1 MRAFSLN
8 DSTGKTFAFPTQR
21 YDLLA
26 FVNEECPTCNLVMPL
41 IDAAFRAFNRGLDV
55 WAIGQDA
62 AGNAELIKN
71 HQLGVPMLDDSSLKV
86 SYGFDI
92 EIVPTIVLTD
102 PQGREVKRVV
112 GFNKAEWQE
121 LFDAVVTVSRVES
134 PNLDWSQ
141 YPANRPGC
149 GSASVLPGV
158 EERLSLEAAGTRLC
172 ARRIDIG
179 DLEDVFE
186 FMSDHGFTDG
196 LPVVPPTV
204 ERVVKMLSGTRRD
217 PGEMAATIPPNMA
230 PCTVEKVAINSVM
243 AGCKPEY
250 MPVVL
255 AALEATCDT
264 AFNVH
269 GVMATTAGGTPV
281 IVVNGPIRHWLGMNM
296 KLGALG
302 PGNRANASIG
312 RALKLIL
319 RNVGGFRPGGVER
332 STLGSPNKFTACFPE
347 WEERSPFE
355 PLHVERGFQR
365 EDSVVTVYGM
375 VSGCFQLNDHSAR
388 TAQALG
394 TTLAETLRVIGTPKS
409 YNLNESLLVL
419 SPEHADTL
427 RRTGWTKADLRDYIQ
442 QATARKIRDL
452 IPQDRNS
459 EGLSWEGLE
468 IGNPT
473 IEALE
478 RTISKFAEPNNLQ
491 IVVAGGEAGKFSAI
505 FKGWGGVW
513 HSVSRIIDPTQ

>member
-1 MRAFSLN
+1 
-8 DSTGKTFAFPTQR
+8 
-21 YDLLA
+21 
-26 FVNEECPTCNLVMPL
+26 
-41 IDAAFRAFNRGLDV
+41 
-55 WAIGQDA
+55 
-62 AGNAELIKN
+62 
-71 HQLGVPMLDDSSLKV
+71 
-86 SYGFDI
+86 
-92 EIVPTIVLTD
+92 
-102 PQGREVKRVV
+102 
-112 GFNKAEWQE
+112 
-121 LFDAVVTVSRVES
+121 
-134 PNLDWSQ
+134 
-141 YPANRPGC
+141 
-149 GSASVLPGV
+149 
-158 EERLSLEAAGTRLC
+158 
-172 ARRIDIG
+172 
-179 DLEDVFE
+179 
-186 FMSDHGFTDG
+186 
-196 LPVVPPTV
+196 
-204 ERVVKMLSGTRRD
+204 
-217 PGEMAATIPPNMA
+217 
-230 PCTVEKVAINSVM
+230 
-243 AGCKPEY
+243 
-250 MPVVL
+250 
-255 AALEATCDT
+255 
-264 AFNVH
+264 
-269 GVMATTAGGTPV
+269 
-281 IVVNGPIRHWLGMNM
+281 
-296 KLGALG
+296 
-302 PGNRANASIG
+302 
-312 RALKLIL
+312 
-319 RNVGGFRPGGVER
+319 VER